1 MIFKKLFL
9 FFIAILPAVI
19 AGAQVVFIPLQ
30 SNPTIENY
38 LKNNPLSKRSIMVY
52 DTISLPFFDDF
63 SKNIVYPDASLWLDN
78 DVFINQSY
86 GDNPPSL
93 GVASFDAIDDEGK
106 LHTNA
111 SSNSFISD
119 YLTSKPINLYDYIIK
134 NPISISTALLFYY
147 ETATGIYR
155 PADSLYYKIIG
166 IPYNCVLV
174 PNTYNVDMRIWY
186 KDGILKE
193 VSDSLYTYNTTTM
206 LYEHIDKYLTLKYSP
221 ADSLYLSF
229 YYQPQGLAG
238 NPPETSDSLVLEF
251 RIPDGTWKHI
261 WSVNGNA
268 NKDFKQ
274 ILIPFRDTLFLY
286 KGFQFRFKNYASIS
300 SPIYGSFAGNA
311 DVWNL
316 DYLNLNLN
324 RSQNDTIS
332 NDVAFV
338 ENSYS
343 FLDDYSSVPWT
354 HYKAT
359 PGFQE
364 DTLRFYYR
372 NLSDTLKTVARHY
385 KIVNKTTGTTI
396 LNLPLGSELDPA
408 FSDFYFKQPDTSKY
422 FPSTTGEIA
431 NFEIK
436 ISLSSS
442 SIEINKPYVWNDTLV
457 YYQKFANY
465 YAYDD
470 GTPEMGIGLAGNG
483 TQNGKFAFEF
493 YTLIPDT
500 LRGIYMFFNRTLNNT
515 NQKYFYL
522 TVWSSV
528 NGKPG
533 TLIYKQKESIR
544 PEFQGLNEFHFYSL
558 DTSIIITNKFFIG
571 WIQTDDELLDIGYD
585 LNLDASSKVFYNT
598 DGYWLNFPSNGTPM
612 MRPVFSQQPFDNI
625 DEHFSKLDIKIYPNP
640 ASEIINIEAPNDFHF
655 QLFNITGSCILEKCN
670 DKNYMDVSDISPG
683 LYFIKGSNGT
693 SVFTRKIIINR

>member
-1 MIFKKLFL
+1 M
-9 FFIAILPAVI
+9 
-19 AGAQVVFIPLQ
+19 
-30 SNPTIENY
+30 
-38 LKNNPLSKRSIMVY
+38 
-52 DTISLPFFDDF
+52 
-63 SKNIVYPDASLWLDN
+63 
-78 DVFINQSY
+78 
-86 GDNPPSL
+86 
-93 GVASFDAIDDEGK
+93 
-106 LHTNA
+106 
-111 SSNSFISD
+111 
-119 YLTSKPINLYDYIIK
+119 
-134 NPISISTALLFYY
+134 
-147 ETATGIYR
+147 
-155 PADSLYYKIIG
+155 
-166 IPYNCVLV
+166 
-174 PNTYNVDMRIWY
+174 
-186 KDGILKE
+186 
-193 VSDSLYTYNTTTM
+193 
-206 LYEHIDKYLTLKYSP
+206 
-221 ADSLYLSF
+221 
-229 YYQPQGLAG
+229 
-238 NPPETSDSLVLEF
+238 
-251 RIPDGTWKHI
+251 
-261 WSVNGNA
+261 
-268 NKDFKQ
+268 
-274 ILIPFRDTLFLY
+274 
-286 KGFQFRFKNYASIS
+286 
-300 SPIYGSFAGNA
+300 
-311 DVWNL
+311 
-316 DYLNLNLN
+316 
-324 RSQNDTIS
+324 
-332 NDVAFV
+332 
-338 ENSYS
+338 
-343 FLDDYSSVPWT
+343 PWT